1 MGLRPLTTP
10 ESSGPGGHGS
20 PQRVAVTGA
29 AGFIGGAVCRRLRE
43 SGRDVVGVD
52 LQGAD
57 VAADVADPGDM
68 ARALRGCD
76 AVVHAAA
83 IVEEGGRME
92 DYVRVNTR
100 GTRNVLDAIDGR
112 AVVLSSVAVWGYD
125 FRSDQDEATPPK
137 PCGNPYIDTKGAA
150 ETLALLRGATVI
162 RPGDVHGPGS
172 KPWVLRPLEAMRS
185 GTFVLPGRGDGVM
198 TPVYVDD
205 LADAIVRALDTPAAA
220 GRAYTVWD
228 GRAVTA
234 REFFSHHARWAG
246 RRLRTLPRPLAALGA
261 LVTPGVHPDALR
273 FVSRRAAYPNARAR
287 AELGWEPR
295 VFLEEGM
302 RRSEDWLRREGLL

>member
-1 MGLRPLTTP
+1 MD
-10 ESSGPGGHGS
+10 
-20 PQRVAVTGA
+20 VAVTGA
-29 AGFIGGAVCRRLRE
+29 AGFIGRAVCGCLRAR
-43 SGRDVVGVD
+43 GHVVRGID
-52 LQGAD
+52 LHGAD
-57 VAADVADPGDM
+57 VAADVADAD
-68 ARALRGCD
+68 AIAAALRGCD

-83 IVEEGGRME
+83 IVEEGGRMD

-100 GTRNVLDAIDGR
+100 GTRNVLDAMTAPAR

-137 PCGNPYIDTKGAA
+137 PCGNPYIDTKGAT

-172 KPWVLRPLEAMRS
+172 KPWVLRPLEAMLR
-185 GTFVLPGRGDGVM
+185 GAFVLPGRGDGVM

-205 LADAIVRALDTPAAA
+205 LADAIVRALETPAAA

-228 GRAVTA
+228 GDPAPA
-234 REFFSHHARWAG
+234 REFFAHHARWAQKK
-246 RRLRTLPRPLAALGA
+246 LRTVPRPLAALGA

-287 AELGWEPR
+287 EELGWEPR
-295 VFLEEGM
+295 VSLEEGM
-302 RRSEDWLRREGLL
+302 ARSEAWLREEGLL

>member
-1 MGLRPLTTP
+1 MD
-10 ESSGPGGHGS
+10 
-20 PQRVAVTGA
+20 VAVTGA
-29 AGFIGGAVCRRLRE
+29 GGFIGRAVCERLRQD
-43 SGRDVVGVD
+43 GHAVRGID
-52 LQGAD
+52 LRGAD
-57 VAADVADPGDM
+57 VVADVAD
-68 ARALRGCD
+68 ARAIAAAMRGCD

-100 GTRNVLDAIDGR
+100 GTRNVLDAIGDRR

-125 FRSDQDEATPPK
+125 FRADQDEATPPK
-137 PCGNPYIDTKGAA
+137 PCGNPYIDTKGAT

-162 RPGDVHGPGS
+162 RPGDVVGPGS
-172 KPWVLRPLEAMRS
+172 KPWVVRPLEAMRR
-185 GTFVLPGRGDGVM
+185 GVFVLPGEGVM

-205 LADAIVRALDTPAAA
+205 LADAIVRALSLPEAA

-228 GRAVTA
+228 GRPVGT

-246 RRLRTLPRPLAALGA
+246 KRLRAVPRPLAALGA

-287 AELGWEPR
+287 EELGWAPR
-295 VFLEEGM
+295 VSLHEGM
-302 RRSEDWLRREGLL
+302 KRSEAWLREEGLL

>member
-1 MGLRPLTTP
+1 MD
-10 ESSGPGGHGS
+10 
-20 PQRVAVTGA
+20 VAVTGA
-29 AGFIGGAVCRRLRE
+29 GGFIGRAVCRRLLADGHAVR
-43 SGRDVVGVD
+43 GID

-57 VAADVADPGDM
+57 VTADVSDAADVAG
-68 ARALRGCD
+68 ALRGCD

-83 IVEEGGRME
+83 IVEEGGRMA

-100 GTRNVLDAIDGR
+100 GTRNVLDAIEGGR

-137 PCGNPYIDTKGAA
+137 PCGNPYIDTKGAT

-162 RPGDVHGPGS
+162 RPGDVVGPGS

-185 GTFVLPGRGDGVM
+185 GTFVLPGRGVM

-205 LADAIVRALDTPAAA
+205 LADAIVRALGSPRAA

-228 GRAVTA
+228 GQPVSS

-246 RRLRTLPRPLAALGA
+246 KRLRTVPRPLAALGA
-261 LVTPGVHPDALR
+261 ALTPGIHPDALR
-273 FVSRRAAYPNARAR
+273 FVSRRATYPNARAR
-287 AELGWEPR
+287 EELGWEPR
-295 VFLEEGM
+295 VSLEEGM
-302 RRSEDWLRREGLL
+302 RRSEEWLRTEGLL

>member
-1 MGLRPLTTP
+1 MD
-10 ESSGPGGHGS
+10 
-20 PQRVAVTGA
+20 VAVTGA
-29 AGFIGGAVCRRLRE
+29 GGFIGRAVCERLRAD
-43 SGRDVVGVD
+43 GRAVRGID
-52 LQGAD
+52 LRGAD
-57 VAADVADPGDM
+57 VAADVADPG
-68 ARALRGCD
+68 AVAAALDGCA

-100 GTRNVLDAIDGR
+100 GTRNVLDAVGDGR

-125 FRSDQDEATPPK
+125 FRADQDEATPPK
-137 PCGNPYIDTKGAA
+137 PCGNPYIDTKGAT

-172 KPWVLRPLEAMRS
+172 RPWIVRPLEAMRS

-205 LADAIVRALDTPAAA
+205 LVDAIVRALDTPGAA

-228 GRAVTA
+228 GNPVPA
-234 REFFSHHARWAG
+234 REFFAHHARWAG
-246 RRLRTLPRPLAALGA
+246 RKLRTVPRPLAVLGA
-261 LVTPGVHPDALR
+261 RLTPGIHPDALR
-273 FVSRRAAYPNARAR
+273 FVSRAAAYPNARAR
-287 AELGWEPR
+287 DELGWTPR
-295 VFLEEGM
+295 VSLEEGM
-302 RRSEDWLRREGLL
+302 RRSEAWLRAEGLL

>member
-1 MGLRPLTTP
+1 MD
-10 ESSGPGGHGS
+10 
-20 PQRVAVTGA
+20 VAVTGA
-29 AGFIGGAVCRRLRE
+29 GGFIGRAVCRRLLENGHR
-43 SGRDVVGVD
+43 VVGVD
-52 LQGAD
+52 VAGMPTEVEARPAD
-57 VAADVADPGDM
+57 ITDP
-68 ARALRGCD
+68 RALAGALAGCD
-76 AVVHAAA
+76 AVVHTAA
-83 IVEEGGRME
+83 IVEESGRME

-100 GTRNVLDAIDGR
+100 GTRNVLDAIGGGR

-125 FRSDQDEATPPK
+125 FRIEQDEATPPK
-137 PCGNPYIDTKGAA
+137 PCGNPYVDTKGAT

-205 LADAIVRALDTPAAA
+205 LADAVVRALESPAAA

-228 GRAVTA
+228 GRPVTS

-246 RRLRTLPRPLAALGA
+246 RRLRTVPRPLAALGA
-261 LVTPGVHPDALR
+261 MVTPGVHPDALR
-273 FVSRRAAYPNARAR
+273 FISRRAAYPNARAR
-287 AELGWEPR
+287 EELGWAPR
-295 VFLEEGM
+295 VGLEEGM
-302 RRSEDWLRREGLL
+302 RRSEDWLRREGLLR